1 MGIRPNK
8 LLIQSLQLSWLY
20 SLQDRL
26 FISCLGPTKHLK
38 KLMLKVCG
46 ENMELPP
53 RARCPA
59 GAALSSQQ
67 HSYSRQGELYMLN
80 VHGGYRCIQRGR
92 CLSDSALRP
101 PGVTVRRI
109 PLPSALFIVKWTP
122 ESGPKHSA
130 LHGMGLPAA
139 TDVDVA
145 EVKAKKP
152 EKLKWELNLG
162 KRDGKYCQGYLF
174 W

>member
-1 MGIRPNK
+1 MRTWSFHPG
-8 LLIQSLQLSWLY
+8 LGALQ
-20 SLQDRL
+20 
-26 FISCLGPTKHLK
+26 
-38 KLMLKVCG
+38 
-46 ENMELPP
+46 ELP
-53 RARCPA
+53 CPPSSTRTA
-59 GAALSSQQ
+59 GRESFIKQRL
-67 HSYSRQGELYMLN
+67 LN

-109 PLPSALFIVKWTP
+109 LLPSALFIVKRTP

-130 LHGMGLPAA
+130 LHGVGLPAA
-139 TDVDVA
+139 TDADVA

>member
-46 ENMELPP
+46 ENIELPP

-67 HSYSRQGELYMLN
+67 RLYSRQGELYKATFAE
-80 VHGGYRCIQRGR
+80 C
-92 CLSDSALRP
+92 AW
-101 PGVTVRRI
+101 RI
-109 PLPSALFIVKWTP
+109 PVHP
-122 ESGPKHSA
+122 ERSV
-130 LHGMGLPAA
+130 LI
-139 TDVDVA
+139 
-145 EVKAKKP
+145 
-152 EKLKWELNLG
+152 
-162 KRDGKYCQGYLF
+162 
-174 W
+174 